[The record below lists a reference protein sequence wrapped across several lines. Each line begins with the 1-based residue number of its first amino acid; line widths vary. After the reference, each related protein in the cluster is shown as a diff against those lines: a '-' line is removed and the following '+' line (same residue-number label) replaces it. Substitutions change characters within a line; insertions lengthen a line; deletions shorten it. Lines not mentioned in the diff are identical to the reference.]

1 MWNREVEVARYA
13 LTRRLVP
20 VLRHHLVVH
29 LQPTG
34 MLCEAAES
42 KLGAAPLDQDSL
54 RDTVTRIGDHAR
66 ALVELRWIF
75 LAFKPSRSIK
85 CHKKSK
91 GSNGG
96 KNQPVKDTG
105 ANGGKHSDKGTTD
118 RKSGSPAGSQNKG
131 DKITTP

>member
-1 MWNREVEVARYA
+1 VWNREVEVARYA

-85 CHKKSK
+85 CHKKTKAATAAKTNLSRTPAPTAENTLTK
-91 GSNGG
+91 
-96 KNQPVKDTG
+96 VRLT
-105 ANGGKHSDKGTTD
+105 A
-118 RKSGSPAGSQNKG
+118 SPALPQARKT
-131 DKITTP
+131 KAIR